1 MENNNFVV
9 QMKGISKVYPN
20 GIAANRNVDF
30 FVKKGEIH
38 ALMGENGAG
47 KSTLMKILFGLEQ
60 PTEGEIIINGEVVD
74 LTSPTVAISKGI
86 GMVHQHFMLVPSFT
100 VAENVVLGC
109 EPQKGIRFDRAR
121 AVALTRELS
130 EKYGLDIDPDV
141 KVEDTTVG
149 IEQRVEILKT
159 LYRGADVVI
168 LDEPTAVLDH
178 PGNV

>member
-1 MENNNFVV
+1 MNILYGLYRPD
-9 QMKGISKVYPN
+9 Q
-20 GIAANRNVDF
+20 
-30 FVKKGEIH
+30 GEI
-38 ALMGENGAG
+38 LLNGQTVSIQNPRQA
-47 KSTLMKILFGLEQ
+47 MKF
-60 PTEGEIIINGEVVD
+60 
-74 LTSPTVAISKGI
+74 GI

-168 LDEPTAVLDH
+168 LDEPTAVLTPQEVH
-178 PGNV
+178 ELFQTMRFLTESGKPFFLFRINYKKCFISPTILR